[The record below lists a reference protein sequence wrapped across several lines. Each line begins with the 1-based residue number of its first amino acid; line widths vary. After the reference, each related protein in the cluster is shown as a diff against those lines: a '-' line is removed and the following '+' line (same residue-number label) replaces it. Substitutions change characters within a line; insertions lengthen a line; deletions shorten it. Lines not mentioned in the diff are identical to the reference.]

1 MRKPILLQLLSLSL
15 ATVALPVAASER
27 APNIVLILADDLGFS
42 DIQSYGSE
50 INTPALDTL
59 AQQGMRFSNYHTAAS
74 CAPTRAMLL
83 TGVDSHRNGVPNIPE
98 AMPGSQRSA
107 PNYQGVLSKGVVT
120 VATLLRDAGYHTY
133 MSGKWHLGKSP
144 DLLPSQRGFDRTV
157 ALADTGADNWEQR
170 PYLPMYKAANW
181 YADGE
186 PHTLPEDFYSSRYL
200 VDKAIEFIDSNRD
213 DGKPFFS
220 YLAFQAVHI
229 PVQAPREFTERY
241 LDRYEKGWT
250 ELRAE
255 RARRARELGLVP
267 PDADFLTM
275 PTTADWNA
283 LSEAERRHYA
293 KRMAVYAGM
302 IEAMD
307 HHIGRL
313 IDHLKAIGE
322 YDNTV
327 FVFTSDNGPE
337 ASDPVGQIGW
347 PLQLWL
353 WGTGYNRDYDTLGE
367 RSSFTVIGPG
377 FASAAA
383 SPLAY
388 YKFYAGEGGMRVP
401 LIIAGPGIS
410 KGLSPALTY
419 VTDIAPTLLALSGA
433 RTPAPTFEP
442 ITGKNLRPLLQG
454 TREDVRTENDV
465 IGYELGGNAAL
476 FKGDYKIVLNR
487 SPVGDDTWRLFNI
500 RRDPGETRDLAT
512 AERERLQSMLADYNA
527 YVRDNNVLPV
537 PDGYDQRRQVTLN
550 SIRARSP
557 ELTLGAGAL
566 LLGIGGTIAVW
577 QRRRKRV

>member
-1 MRKPILLQLLSLSL
+1 
-15 ATVALPVAASER
+15 
-27 APNIVLILADDLGFS
+27 
-42 DIQSYGSE
+42 
-50 INTPALDTL
+50 
-59 AQQGMRFSNYHTAAS
+59 
-74 CAPTRAMLL
+74 
-83 TGVDSHRNGVPNIPE
+83 
-98 AMPGSQRSA
+98 
-107 PNYQGVLSKGVVT
+107 
-120 VATLLRDAGYHTY
+120 
-133 MSGKWHLGKSP
+133 
-144 DLLPSQRGFDRTV
+144 
-157 ALADTGADNWEQR
+157 
-170 PYLPMYKAANW
+170 
-181 YADGE
+181 
-186 PHTLPEDFYSSRYL
+186 
-200 VDKAIEFIDSNRD
+200 
-213 DGKPFFS
+213 
-220 YLAFQAVHI
+220 
-229 PVQAPREFTERY
+229 
-241 LDRYEKGWT
+241 
-250 ELRAE
+250 
-255 RARRARELGLVP
+255 
-267 PDADFLTM
+267 M

-367 RSSFTVIGPG
+367 RSSFIVIGPG

-388 YKFYAGEGGMRVP
+388 YKFYAGEGGM
-401 LIIAGPGIS
+401 
-410 KGLSPALTY
+410 
-419 VTDIAPTLLALSGA
+419 LALSGA